1 MTFSLA
7 QTASAE
13 TTLKAPAEADQNLRD
28 ITELACYIC
37 DAPVA
42 MVTRTDDTKLNLIA
56 KVGIS
61 RTSVLIKEGFV
72 AQRFEM
78 QSAPN

>member
-56 KVGIS
+56 K
-61 RTSVLIKEGFV
+61 
-72 AQRFEM
+72 
-78 QSAPN
+78 